1 MEISKLITES
11 VKVEKQTIE
20 PCLQEVCYTVTSDK
34 VQQCFDTLAADFA
47 KHVKMQGFREG
58 KAPIAIVKKTHKK
71 GIEEEM
77 LKELVSNSIRVSM
90 SDDNKEDILSYTF
103 VKDKTPALN
112 LGSDFSFAV
121 RFNIAPEIQLPEY
134 KGIKVQVETD
144 MVSDESVLKRVEYYK
159 DVYGKLEQVDDVAKE
174 GDTMKVSYTSDAVIP
189 DDAKESLKRLANSEL
204 NYFWIN
210 QNNHIPGIDKALTG
224 AKKDDS
230 ISCKIDFPADY
241 EESEFAGKSI
251 NYQIKVL
258 EVQRKTPI
266 ASDDDLAVKFALKS
280 IDEVK
285 EKIKTQMEKESE
297 GAISY
302 QKKMKV
308 LEVVTENL
316 DFPLP
321 PDMLNDMINN
331 EINFIYNTKLSKAA
345 NKEEASKELQE
356 KKEELMQEAKVGATK
371 RIKNF
376 LLLRKI
382 GKLENIKV
390 TEDEVE
396 RHIESMS
403 HYYGYKPEE
412 LRKKLVDSG
421 NIEQVFD
428 EVLISKVTDFI
439 ADNAVVELVP
449 KKA

>member
-1 MEISKLITES
+1 MEISSLISES
-11 VKVEKQTIE
+11 VKIEKQIIE
-20 PCLQEVCYTVTSDK
+20 PCLQEVSFTVPSDK
-34 VQQCFDTLAADFA
+34 VQQCLDAMAIDFA
-47 KHVKMQGFREG
+47 KHVKMQGFRQG

-71 GIEEEM
+71 GIEEEI
-77 LKELVSNSIRVSM
+77 LKELVSSSLRKSM
-90 SDDNKEDILSYTF
+90 TESKEDVLTYTF
-103 VKDKTPALN
+103 VKDKSPALN
-112 LGSDFSFAV
+112 VGSDFSFAV
-121 RFNIAPEIQLPEY
+121 RFNVAPEIQLPEY
-134 KGIKVQVETD
+134 KGVKVQVEQD
-144 MVSDESVLKRVEYYK
+144 LISDESVQKRLEYYK
-159 DVYGKLEQVDDVAKE
+159 DVYGKLEKVDDVAKE
-174 GDTMKVSYTSDAVIP
+174 GDTMKVSYTSDAVIAV
-189 DDAKESLKRLANSEL
+189 DAKESLKRLANSEL

-210 QNNHIPGIDKALTG
+210 QNNHIPGIDKALIG

-230 ISCKIDFPADY
+230 ISCKIDFPPDY
-241 EESEFAGKSI
+241 EEAEFAGKSV

-258 EVQRKTPI
+258 EVQRKTPVT
-266 ASDDDLAVKFALKS
+266 SDEELATKFALKS

-285 EKIKTQMEKESE
+285 EKIKKQMEKESE
-297 GAISY
+297 SAVSY

-308 LEVVTENL
+308 IEAVTQNL

-321 PDMLNDMINN
+321 PDMLNDMTAN
-331 EINFIYNTKLSKAA
+331 ELNYIVNTKINQAT
-345 NKEEASKELQE
+345 NKEETAKELQA
-356 KKEELMQEAKVGATK
+356 KKEELMQEAKVGAVK

-390 TEDEVE
+390 SEEEVE
-396 RHIESMS
+396 KHIDSMS
-403 HYYGYKPEE
+403 YYYGYKPEE

>member
-1 MEISKLITES
+1 MQISNLISES
-11 VKVEKQTIE
+11 VKIEKQTIE
-20 PCLQEVCYTVTSDK
+20 PCLQEVSYTVPSDK
-34 VQQCFDTLAADFA
+34 VQQCFDVMAADFA

-77 LKELVSNSIRVSM
+77 LKELVSTSIRKSM
-90 SDDNKEDILSYTF
+90 TDSKEDVLTYTF

-112 LGSDFSFAV
+112 VGSDFSFAV
-121 RFNIAPEIQLPEY
+121 RFNVAPEIQLPEY
-134 KGIKVQVETD
+134 KGIKVQVEHD
-144 MVSDESVLKRVEYYK
+144 LISDETVQKRLEYYK
-159 DVYGKLEQVDDVAKE
+159 DVYGKLEKVEDVAKE
-174 GDTMKVSYTSDAVIP
+174 GDTMKVSYTSDAVISA
-189 DDAKESLKRLANSEL
+189 DAKESLKRLANSEL

-224 AKKDDS
+224 TKKDDS

-241 EESEFAGKSI
+241 EETEIAGKSV

-258 EVQRKTPI
+258 EVQRKAPI
-266 ASDDDLAVKFALKS
+266 TSDEELATKFALKS

-285 EKIKTQMEKESE
+285 ERIKKQMEKESE

-308 LEVVTENL
+308 LEVITQNL

-331 EINFIYNTKLSKAA
+331 ELNYIVNNKINQSA
-345 NKEEASKELQE
+345 NKEETTKELQE
-356 KKEELMQEAKVGATK
+356 KKEELMQEAKVGAVK

-382 GKLENIKV
+382 GKLEDIKV
-390 TEDEVE
+390 SEEEVE
-396 RHIESMS
+396 KHIDSMS